1 MLNEYI
7 HMQGFYKATSF
18 RKNGAQFMS
27 IVHQADPLPVGQYS
41 GVKERG

>member
-41 GVKERG
+41 GVKEGG